1 MLKAGVFAAASTILM
16 SAAPVFAADMASSVP
31 SFAMTAVDGVNGKLE
46 AFFGPSDYRIVAGRG
61 DSANTFGI
69 AGSVSAPLGQSFG
82 MQIDVAGASRDGAFS
97 GAGAGHFFWRDPS
110 KALFG
115 VYGSYANRGGLDER
129 SVRLAL
135 EGEAYF
141 GRFTIGGIAGFE
153 RTIASSQII
162 FIPFGPALITQ
173 GSENRFFNAID
184 LSFYAT
190 DNFKLSVGHRYS
202 SGIHMGAVGAEYM
215 VQTGSGA
222 AYSFFAE
229 GRMGEQRFAA
239 AMAGVRVYFGQKD
252 KTLIRRHREDDP
264 PNYLGSDILS
274 PSGTTAQG
282 CNRKLGFQV
291 NPGVVMQPVFL
302 NNIGPE
308 PAFPVMQP
316 AFPKGSGCRADT
328 GNDPT

>member
-1 MLKAGVFAAASTILM
+1 MLKAGFVAAASAILM
-16 SAAPVFAADMASSVP
+16 SAAPGLAADMAGGVP
-31 SFAMTAVDGVNGKLE
+31 AFAKTAVDGVNGKVE

-82 MQIDVAGASRDGAFS
+82 MQIDVAGASRDGDFA

-115 VYGSYANRGGLDER
+115 VYGSYSRRGGLNEQN
-129 SVRLAL
+129 VRLGL

-141 GRFTIGGIAGFE
+141 GRFTIGGVAGFE
-153 RTIASSQII
+153 RTIASSGIL
-162 FIPFGPALITQ
+162 FVPFGPALVTQ

-190 DNFKLSVGHRYS
+190 DNFRLSVGHRYS

-215 VQTGSGA
+215 VPTGAGVS
-222 AYSFFAE
+222 YSFFAE
-229 GRMGEQRFAA
+229 GRVGEQRFAA

-264 PNYLGSDILS
+264 PNYVRDDILS

-282 CNRKLGFQV
+282 CNQV
-291 NPGVVMQPVFL
+291 FGVQT
-302 NNIGPE
+302 I
-308 PAFPVMQP
+308 
-316 AFPKGSGCRADT
+316 RAS
-328 GNDPT
+328 